1 MEDLT
6 ETASGR
12 MPLARVGEPT
22 RLRMQWLSLAY
33 EKLCP
38 MGRDRRRVPPQAAC
52 DALAM
57 DWEPQALRQP
67 ALAAIGAFHD

>member
-6 ETASGR
+6 ETASGI
-12 MPLARVGEPT
+12 MPLARVSEPT

-38 MGRDRRRVPPQAAC
+38 AVHDHRGAPPRTAS
-52 DALAM
+52 DAV
-57 DWEPQALRQP
+57 DWEPQALRKP
-67 ALAAIGAFHD
+67 LTAIGACHD